1 MIMNDYAVRA
11 IWIGFV
17 ALVTLAA
24 NAQRL
29 QRDPFRPPPEFDDSV
44 GAASVGARPQAIEAK
59 IRGILFAGGEA
70 LVNFGG
76 EIIGPGEE
84 VNGYRLL
91 QVEEEHAIFQRG
103 DEIVTMSLYQNADDP
118 NSNDPNLEDQGSA
131 D

>member
-1 MIMNDYAVRA
+1 MNELPRRVF
-11 IWIGFV
+11 WIIAV

-29 QRDPFRPPPEFDDSV
+29 QRDPFQPPQEYTDANAV
-44 GAASVGARPQAIEAK
+44 ASGGARPQAIEAK
-59 IRGILFAGGEA
+59 IRGILVAGGQS

-91 QVEEEHAIFQRG
+91 QVEEERAVFQRG
-103 DEIVTMSLYQNADDP
+103 DEIITLSLYPDADDDG
-118 NSNDPNLEDQGSA
+118 NDD
-131 D
+131 